1 MSQTESQDRSEL
13 YKSAVAFLVDT
24 SVSDA
29 PLTKKIEFLQ
39 SKGLTQ
45 DEIDK
50 ALKEAKE
57 RPRESSSESP
67 GVKVKPE
74 ETYERANEHHHLQ
87 YEALPPPLPQ
97 RDWKD
102 YFVMATASVG
112 LCYGVYQLAKR
123 YVVPNLLPE
132 SHSKLEQDK
141 KQILEQFDRMEQL
154 LDTIETEHN
163 ASVKKEND
171 KFQELDQV
179 VVELQ
184 TAVESS
190 TRARDKLEDDVR
202 IMRLEIEGIQKNVDT
217 FITENSSNPAVRKLN
232 EEILSLKTL
241 LKTSDFM
248 KVSETPSD
256 HNKSPLP
263 GAEVIPSASE
273 ILAKMNLPKR
283 GEVADQPAWKKA
295 RDAAAKT
302 NDKNIPE
309 WQKTTAENTSAPIPE
324 WQKAMLNAES
334 PSPEVES

>member
-1 MSQTESQDRSEL
+1 MSQAESPDRNEL
-13 YKSAVAFLVDT
+13 YKSAVAFLIDAN
-24 SVSDA
+24 VSDA

-39 SKGLTQ
+39 SKGLTE

-50 ALKEAKE
+50 ALKEAKNK
-57 RPRESSSESP
+57 PREGSGGSSNFTNKT
-67 GVKVKPE
+67 V
-74 ETYERANEHHHLQ
+74 ETRERANGHFPQ
-87 YEALPPPLPQ
+87 YEAIPPPLPQ

-102 YFVMATASVG
+102 YFVMATASAG

-141 KQILEQFDRMEQL
+141 IQIMEQFDRMEQL
-154 LDTIETEHN
+154 LDTIETEHA

-184 TAVESS
+184 
-190 TRARDKLEDDVR
+190 RALEGSARSRDKLEDDVR
-202 IMRLEIEGIQKNVDT
+202 IMRLEIEGIQKNVDA
-217 FITENSSNPAVRKLN
+217 FIAENSSNPAVRKLN

-241 LKTSDFM
+241 LKSSNLL
-248 KVSETPSD
+248 KVSDTPSD

-273 ILAKMNLPKR
+273 ILAKMNLPKK
-283 GEVADQPAWKKA
+283 GDTSDLPAWKKS
-295 RDAAAKT
+295 RDATAKT

-309 WQKTTAENTSAPIPE
+309 WQKPTAEKSSTPIPE
-324 WQKAMLNAES
+324 WQRAMLNAES